1 MRIRFSGRT
10 LTFVALSALLVFS
23 AHVLLGKDEPKPRP
37 LPPEDFRLLSP
48 QTYDYVLNQPDSCR
62 PRSPFLVLMVPVAP
76 EQRRFRDAIRRT
88 WGAAGE
94 RTLTRFYMGA
104 PEGGLDGSA
113 QLELERESRQ
123 HGDVIQMTFVDSY
136 RNLTIKTLMMMN
148 WLSVHC
154 PDASFAMKV
163 DSDIFVN
170 VPYLLRRLQ
179 RSPTLAFITG
189 SVISDGTPR
198 RDPGSKWHLSEDEYP
213 EDSFPPYVSGAGYV
227 FSLDLARHI
236 SSASRFVRMIPMED
250 VYVGLCLRVL
260 GVQPVYSRTFL
271 PPRNL
276 FEIRKLHYDR
286 CTFARRIIVNG
297 FGPAELLRVWPDFS
311 QGHADCSWI

>member
-1 MRIRFSGRT
+1 MIIF
-10 LTFVALSALLVFS
+10 LALSALLVFS
-23 AHVLLGKDEPKPRP
+23 AHVLLGKDAPRPRP
-37 LPPEDFRLLSP
+37 LRPEDFRLLSP
-48 QTYDYVLNQPDSCR
+48 RTYSYVLNQPDSCR
-62 PRSPFLVLMVPVAP
+62 LRSPFLVFMVPVAP
-76 EQRRFRDAIRRT
+76 EQRSARDAIRRT

-94 RTLTRFYMGA
+94 RTLTLFYMGV
-104 PEGGLDGSA
+104 PKGGPDRIA
-113 QLELERESRQ
+113 QLKLERESRQ
-123 HGDVIQMTFVDSY
+123 HGDVIQMNFVDSY

-148 WLSVHC
+148 WLTVHC
-154 PDASFAMKV
+154 PNASFAMKV

-170 VPYLLRRLQ
+170 VPYLLQRLH

-189 SVISDGTPR
+189 SVITDGTPR
-198 RDPGSKWHLSEDEYP
+198 RDPGSKWHLSEEEYP
-213 EDSFPPYVSGAGYV
+213 EESFPPYVTGPGYV

-236 SSASRFVRMIPMED
+236 SLASRFVHMISMED

-276 FEIRKLHYDR
+276 FEIRKLNYDR
-286 CTFARRIIVNG
+286 CTFAERIIVNG